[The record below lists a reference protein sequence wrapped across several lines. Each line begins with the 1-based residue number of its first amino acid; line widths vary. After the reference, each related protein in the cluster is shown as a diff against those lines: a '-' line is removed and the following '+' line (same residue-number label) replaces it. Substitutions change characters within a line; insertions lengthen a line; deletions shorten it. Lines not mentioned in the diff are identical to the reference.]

1 MQEIFSNIKNGEK
14 SQILRILLGKYCMP
28 TSVTTATIIWTM
40 IFLYNVR
47 KINSEVQRK

>member
-28 TSVTTATIIWTM
+28 TSVTTAAIWTI